1 MLAEEKSQAHFDEE
15 NITKEEQQK
24 LAATASNYDDNIT
37 ISEDLK
43 IHPEEPNTLALKNNI
58 FFRATI
64 AILVA
69 TTVAGSIRLIWG
81 LFESPSTSAPVVAN
95 NLNTESASEKIARLK
110 AQYQQAKDEIDL
122 QHQQKNSLPEK
133 PDPDPSLE
141 PKTLK
146 APNQNPTVPP
156 PPPTTTQIQV
166 VANQTTSKPR
176 PKTAS
181 LPLTN
186 TVRAISSHQQPD
198 RSSRHKTN
206 QVSLSNAI
214 ENINRQ
220 QTRVNPSIALLTGHQ
235 KNQHLILG
243 GTKISATILAPVHYL
258 ESLGGTPIVVAID
271 DDLRERQNRLVSEK
285 GSRFSLKVIISDRSV
300 YVTEIYSLDTN
311 KPVRLNTRVTLTKE
325 RSDRPLIAE
334 VLNSSQ
340 TSLFINRLFTTAL
353 ETGNSILRANNN
365 HNNFDGYSYYDDYNS
380 DPLGTG
386 LSTLSRSVLKRSRSQ
401 EQRLDRQALESSK
414 VYLIQKGTKI
424 NIYFL
429 DSFSIEKP
437 SKN

>member
-69 TTVAGSIRLIWG
+69 TTIAGSIRLIWG

-95 NLNTESASEKIARLK
+95 DLNTESASEKIARLK

-122 QHQQKNSLPEK
+122 QHQQKNSLPDK
-133 PDPDPSLE
+133 PDPDPELE
-141 PKTLK
+141 PKTIK

-156 PPPTTTQIQV
+156 PPPTTQIQV

-214 ENINRQ
+214 EDPQRL

-243 GTKISATILAPVHYL
+243 GTKISATILAPVHYI
-258 ESLGGTPIVVAID
+258 ESLGGTPIVVAIED
-271 DDLRERQNRLVSEK
+271 PLRSRQNRLVSEK

-300 YVTEIYSLDTN
+300 YVTEIYSIDTGL
-311 KPVRLNTRVTLTKE
+311 PVRLKTRVTLTTE
-325 RSDRPLIAE
+325 RSDRPLVAT
-334 VLNSSQ
+334 VLNSRQ

-365 HNNFDGYSYYDDYNS
+365 QNNFDGYSYYDNYNS
-380 DPLGTG
+380 DPLGAG

-401 EQRLDRQALESSK
+401 EQRLNRQTLESSK
-414 VYLIQKGTKI
+414 VYLIKKGTKI